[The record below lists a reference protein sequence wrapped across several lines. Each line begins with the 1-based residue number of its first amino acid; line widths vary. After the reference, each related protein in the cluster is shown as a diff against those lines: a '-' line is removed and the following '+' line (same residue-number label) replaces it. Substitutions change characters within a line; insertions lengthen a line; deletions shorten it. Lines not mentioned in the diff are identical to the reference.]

1 VVGRVKK
8 PIPTPHGT
16 SRFRLIDAYLLRLLV
31 WPIVGCLGVTVIAL
45 LLERVLRLLDVLS
58 QSSARFGYVT
68 ALATNLVPHYLGL
81 ALPVAFFVALFIV
94 ITKLSDGS
102 EIDALLASGQSLTR
116 VAAPFVYVGLFLM
129 VFSLVVF
136 GYMQPYSRYAYRA
149 VMHEAINAG
158 WNGKLNGGS
167 FIDQPKLLMTADGA
181 DPAGQQL
188 TRVFIRRMDAAGH
201 EEVIT
206 AATADLRSAPDGKN
220 VIMLLRKGQRIG
232 VDARGEYRILVFDQ
246 FTTNVPLSGAA
257 ALLRSRGGDER
268 ELTLGE
274 LARQAQSPNPVVPRA
289 TLLAELYGRLARA
302 AFLPFLP
309 LLAFPLGLA
318 AKRGNRTPGLI
329 IAGVLLLAFQHS
341 LQLGQSLAESG
352 KAMPLAAIGLPWLI
366 FTSLSVWMFVGSR
379 KRPGQTPVTELIQR
393 FGGGIKRFRRMFR
406 DKFEQADA

>member
-1 VVGRVKK
+1 VSKH
-8 PIPTPHGT
+8 PIPVPHGT
-16 SRFRLIDAYLLRLLV
+16 SRLRLIDRYLLRLLF
-31 WPIVGCLGVTVIAL
+31 WPIIGCLGVTVVAL

-68 ALATNLVPHYLGL
+68 SLAANLVPHYLGL

-116 VAAPFVYVGLFLM
+116 IAAPFICVGLFLM
-129 VFSLVVF
+129 VFSLIVF

-149 VMHEAINAG
+149 VMHQAINAG
-158 WNGKLNGGS
+158 WNGKLSGGA
-167 FIDQPKLLMTADGA
+167 FIDEPKLLMTADAA
-181 DPAGQQL
+181 DPAGQRL
-188 TRVFIRRMDAAGH
+188 TRVFIRRLDANGR

-206 AATADLRSAPDGKN
+206 AATADLGADPGVKT
-220 VIMLLRKGQRIG
+220 VTMLLRKGQRIG
-232 VDARGEYRILVFDQ
+232 LDGRGQYRTLVFDQ
-246 FTTNVPLSGAA
+246 FTTQVPLAGAA
-257 ALLRSRGGDER
+257 ALLRARGGDER

-274 LARQAQSPNPVVPRA
+274 LARQAKLPHPVVPRA

-302 AFLPFLP
+302 FFLPFLP

-352 KAMPLAAIGLPWLI
+352 KAMPLAAIGAPFLI
-366 FTSLSVWMFVGSR
+366 FTSFSVWMFIGSR
-379 KRPGQTPVTELIQR
+379 KRPGQTPVTELIR
-393 FGGGIKRFRRMFR
+393 RMGVGIVRFRRMFR
-406 DKFEQADA
+406 SKFERANA

>member
-1 VVGRVKK
+1 MKK
-8 PIPTPHGT
+8 PIPIPHGT

-68 ALATNLVPHYLGL
+68 QLAANLVPHYLGL

-116 VAAPFVYVGLFLM
+116 VAAPFVAVGVFLM
-129 VFSLVVF
+129 IFSLIVF

-149 VMHEAINAG
+149 VMNEAINAG

-167 FIDQPKLLMTADGA
+167 FIDEPKLLMTADGA
-181 DPAGQQL
+181 NASGQQL
-188 TRVFIRRMDAAGH
+188 TRVFIRRLDVNGR

-206 AATADLRSAPDGKN
+206 AATADLRIDSDGKN
-220 VIMLLRKGQRIG
+220 VVMLLRKGQCIG
-232 VDARGEYRILVFDQ
+232 VDARGQYRTLIFDQ
-246 FTTNVPLSGAA
+246 LTTNVPLAGAA
-257 ALLRSRGGDER
+257 ALLRNRGGDER

-274 LARQAQSPNPVVPRA
+274 LAYQSKLPHPVVPRA

-302 AFLPFLP
+302 FFLPFLP

-352 KAMPLAAIGLPWLI
+352 KAMPLAAIGAPWLI
-366 FTSLSVWMFVGSR
+366 FVSLSLWMFIGSR
-379 KRPGQTPVTELIQR
+379 KRPGQTPVSELI
-393 FGGGIKRFRRMFR
+393 GHLGVGVKRVRRMFR
-406 DKFEQADA
+406 DKFEQAEA

>member
-1 VVGRVKK
+1 MKK
-8 PIPTPHGT
+8 PIPIPHGT
-16 SRFRLIDAYLLRLLV
+16 VRFRLIDAYLLRMLV

-68 ALATNLVPHYLGL
+68 SLAANLVPHYLGL

-116 VAAPFVYVGLFLM
+116 IAAPFVYVGLFLM
-129 VFSLVVF
+129 VFSLIVF

-167 FIDQPKLLMTADGA
+167 FIDEPKLLMTADDA
-181 DPAGQQL
+181 DAAGQQL
-188 TRVFIRRMDAAGH
+188 KRVFIRRVDVNGN

-206 AATADLRSAPDGKN
+206 AATADLRADLDAKS
-220 VIMLLRKGQRIG
+220 VTMLLRNGQRIG
-232 VDARGEYRILVFDQ
+232 VDSRGAYRTLIFDQ
-246 FTTNVPLSGAA
+246 LTTQVPLAGAA
-257 ALLRSRGGDER
+257 ALLRARGGDER

-274 LARQAQSPNPVVPRA
+274 LAKQADMPNPIVPRA

-302 AFLPFLP
+302 LFLPFLP

-352 KAMPLAAIGLPWLI
+352 KAMPLAAIGGPWLI
-366 FTSLSVWMFVGSR
+366 FTGLSLWMFIGSR
-379 KRPGQTPVTELIQR
+379 KRPGQTPVTEMIRR
-393 FGGGIKRFRRMFR
+393 FGVGIKRFRRMFR

>member
-1 VVGRVKK
+1 VKK

-16 SRFRLIDAYLLRLLV
+16 SRFRLIDAYLLRLLL

-68 ALATNLVPHYLGL
+68 QLAANLVPHYLGL

-129 VFSLVVF
+129 VFSLIVF

-149 VMHEAINAG
+149 VMHQAINAG
-158 WNGKLNGGS
+158 WNGKLNGGA

-181 DPAGQQL
+181 DAAGQQL
-188 TRVFIRRMDAAGH
+188 TQVFIRRADVAGR

-206 AATADLRSAPDGKN
+206 AATADLRADADGKN
-220 VIMLLRKGQRIG
+220 VTMLLRKGQRVA
-232 VDARGEYRILVFDQ
+232 VDARGEYRTLVFDQ
-246 FTTNVPLSGAA
+246 FTTNVPLAGAA

-274 LARQAQSPNPVVPRA
+274 LAREADSPHPVVPRS

-341 LQLGQSLAESG
+341 LQLGQGLAESG
-352 KAMPLAAIGLPWLI
+352 KAMPLAAIGTPWLI
-366 FTSLSVWMFVGSR
+366 FTGLSVWMFVGSR
-379 KRPGQTPVTELIQR
+379 KRPGQTPVTELIRR
-393 FGGGIKRFRRMFR
+393 FGVGIKRFRRMFR
-406 DKFEQADA
+406 DKFEQAEA

>member
-1 VVGRVKK
+1 MSRS
-8 PIPTPHGT
+8 PIPVPHGT
-16 SRFRLIDAYLLRLLV
+16 SRFRLIDRYLLRLLF
-31 WPIVGCLGVTVIAL
+31 WPIIGCLGVTVVAL

-68 ALATNLVPHYLGL
+68 SLAANLVPHYLGL

-94 ITKLSDGS
+94 ITRLSDGS

-116 VAAPFVYVGLFLM
+116 IAAPFVYVGLFLTI
-129 VFSLVVF
+129 FSLVVF

-149 VMHEAINAG
+149 VMHQAINAG
-158 WNGKLNGGS
+158 WSGKLSGGA
-167 FIDQPKLLMTADGA
+167 FIDEPRFLMTADAA
-181 DPAGQQL
+181 DAAGQRL
-188 TRVFIRRMDAAGH
+188 TRVFIRRLDATGR

-206 AATADLRSAPDGKN
+206 AATADLRGDVTAKA
-220 VIMLLRKGQRIG
+220 VTMLLRKGQRIG
-232 VDARGEYRILVFDQ
+232 LDARGQHRILVFDQ
-246 FTTNVPLSGAA
+246 FTTQVPLAGAA
-257 ALLRSRGGDER
+257 ALLRARGGDER

-274 LARQAQSPNPVVPRA
+274 LARQAELPHPVVPRP

-352 KAMPLAAIGLPWLI
+352 KAMPLAAIGAPFLI
-366 FTSLSVWMFVGSR
+366 FTSFSVWMFLGSR
-379 KRPGQTPVTELIQR
+379 KRPGQTPISELTR
-393 FGGGIKRFRRMFR
+393 RMGAGLVRFRRMFR
-406 DKFEQADA
+406 SKFERANA

>member
-1 VVGRVKK
+1 VKTKK
-8 PIPTPHGT
+8 PIPTPQGT
-16 SRFRLIDAYLLRLLV
+16 TRFRLIDAYLLRMLV
-31 WPIVGCLGVTVIAL
+31 WPIIGCLGVTVIAL

-58 QSSARFGYVT
+58 QSSARFGYV
-68 ALATNLVPHYLGL
+68 ASLAADLVPHYLGL

-116 VAAPFVYVGLFLM
+116 IAAPFIYVGLFLA
-129 VFSLVVF
+129 VFSLFVF

-149 VMHEAINAG
+149 VMNEAINAG

-167 FIDQPKLLMTADGA
+167 FIDEPKLLMTADGA
-181 DPAGQQL
+181 NAAGQQL
-188 TRVFIRRMDAAGH
+188 TRVFIRRLDANGN

-206 AATADLRSAPDGKN
+206 AATADLRADSGAKN
-220 VIMLLRKGQRIG
+220 VTMLLRRGQRIG
-232 VDARGEYRILVFDQ
+232 VDARGQYRILIFDQ
-246 FTTNVPLSGAA
+246 LTTNIPLAGAA
-257 ALLRSRGGDER
+257 ALLHDRGNDER
-268 ELTLGE
+268 ELTLLE
-274 LARQAQSPNPVVPRA
+274 LAHQAQLPNPVVPRP

-341 LQLGQSLAESG
+341 LQLGQSLAEAG
-352 KAMPLAAIGLPWLI
+352 KAMPLAAIGIPFLL
-366 FTSLSVWMFVGSR
+366 FTSFSVWMFVGSR
-379 KRPGQTPVTELIQR
+379 KRPGQTPVTELIR
-393 FGGGIKRFRRMFR
+393 RMGVGIRRFRRMFR
-406 DKFEQADA
+406 SKFDQADA

>member
-1 VVGRVKK
+1 MKK

-16 SRFRLIDAYLLRLLV
+16 SRFRLIDAYLLRLLT

-68 ALATNLVPHYLGL
+68 SLAANLVPHYLGL

-116 VAAPFVYVGLFLM
+116 IAAPFICVGLFLM

-149 VMHEAINAG
+149 VMHQAINAG
-158 WNGKLNGGS
+158 WSGKLSGGA
-167 FIDQPKLLMTADGA
+167 FIDEPRFLMTADDA
-181 DPAGQQL
+181 DAAGQRL
-188 TRVFIRRMDAAGH
+188 TRVFIRRVDANGH

-206 AATADLRSAPDGKN
+206 AATADLRADAGAKT
-220 VIMLLRKGQRIG
+220 VTMLLRKGQRIS
-232 VDARGEYRILVFDQ
+232 VDSRGGYRTLVFDQ
-246 FTTNVPLSGAA
+246 FTTNVPLAGAA

-274 LARQAQSPNPVVPRA
+274 LARQAELPNPVVPKT

-302 AFLPFLP
+302 VFLPFLP

-352 KAMPLAAIGLPWLI
+352 KAMPLAAIGTPWLI
-366 FTSLSVWMFVGSR
+366 FTGLSLWMFIGSR
-379 KRPGQTPVTELIQR
+379 KRPGQTPVTELIRR
-393 FGGGIKRFRRMFR
+393 FGVGIKRFRRMFR
-406 DKFEQADA
+406 DKFEQAEA

>member
-1 VVGRVKK
+1 VKK
-8 PIPTPHGT
+8 PIPKPHGT
-16 SRFRLIDAYLLRLLV
+16 TRFRLIDAYLLRLLV
-31 WPIVGCLGVTVIAL
+31 WPILGCLGVTVIAL

-68 ALATNLVPHYLGL
+68 SLAANLVPHYLGL
-81 ALPVAFFVALFIV
+81 ALPVGFFVALFIV

-116 VAAPFVYVGLFLM
+116 VAAPFVYVGLFLA
-129 VFSLVVF
+129 VFSVVLF
-136 GYMQPYSRYAYRA
+136 GYMQPFSRYAFNT
-149 VMHEAINAG
+149 VMHQAINAG
-158 WNGKLNGGS
+158 WNGKLNGGA
-167 FIDQPKLLMTADGA
+167 FIDEPKLLMTADGA
-181 DPAGQQL
+181 NAAGQQL
-188 TRVFIRRMDAAGH
+188 TGVFIRRLDVNGR

-206 AATADLRSAPDGKN
+206 ATTADLRADAGAKT
-220 VIMLLRKGQRIG
+220 VTMLLRKGQRIG
-232 VDARGEYRILVFDQ
+232 LDSQGQYRILVFDQ
-246 FTTNVPLSGAA
+246 FTTNVPLAGAA
-257 ALLRSRGGDER
+257 ALLRARGGDER

-274 LARQAQSPNPVVPRA
+274 LARQAKLPNPVVPRP

-352 KAMPLAAIGLPWLI
+352 KAAPLAAIGVPFLL
-366 FTSLSVWMFVGSR
+366 FTSFSVWMFIGSR
-379 KRPGQTPVTELIQR
+379 KRPGQTPVSELI
-393 FGGGIKRFRRMFR
+393 GHMGTGIRRVRRLFRS
-406 DKFEQADA
+406 KFEQADA

>member
-1 VVGRVKK
+1 MKK
-8 PIPTPHGT
+8 SRIPVPHGT
-16 SRFRLIDAYLLRLLV
+16 SRLRLIDRYLLRMLF
-31 WPIVGCLGVTVIAL
+31 WPIIGCLGVTVVAL

-68 ALATNLVPHYLGL
+68 SLAANLVPHYLGL

-116 VAAPFVYVGLFLM
+116 IAAPFICVGLFLM

-149 VMHEAINAG
+149 VMHQAINAG
-158 WNGKLNGGS
+158 WSGKLSGGA
-167 FIDQPKLLMTADGA
+167 FIDEPRFLMTADDA
-181 DPAGQQL
+181 DAAGQRL
-188 TRVFIRRMDAAGH
+188 TRVFIRRMDTNGH

-206 AATADLRSAPDGKN
+206 AATADLRADTGAKT
-220 VIMLLRKGQRIG
+220 VTMLLRKGQRIS
-232 VDARGEYRILVFDQ
+232 VDSRGGYRTLVFDQ
-246 FTTNVPLSGAA
+246 FTTNVPLAGAA

-274 LARQAQSPNPVVPRA
+274 LARQAELPNPVVPRT

-302 AFLPFLP
+302 IFLPFLP

-341 LQLGQSLAESG
+341 LQLGQSMAEAG
-352 KAMPLAAIGLPWLI
+352 KAMPLVAIGIPFLL
-366 FTSLSVWMFVGSR
+366 FTGFSVWMFVGSR
-379 KRPGQTPVTELIQR
+379 KRPGQTPVTELIR
-393 FGGGIKRFRRMFR
+393 RMGVGLVRFRRMFR
-406 DKFEQADA
+406 SKFERANA

>member
-1 VVGRVKK
+1 MRK

-16 SRFRLIDAYLLRLLV
+16 ARFRLIDAYLLRLLA

-68 ALATNLVPHYLGL
+68 SLAANLVPHYLGL

-116 VAAPFVYVGLFLM
+116 IAAPFVCVGLFLT

-158 WNGKLNGGS
+158 WNGKLNGGA

-181 DPAGQQL
+181 DAAGQQL
-188 TRVFIRRMDAAGH
+188 TRVFIRRMDVNGR

-206 AATADLRSAPDGKN
+206 AATADLRADADGKN
-220 VIMLLRKGQRIG
+220 VTMLLRKGQRIG
-232 VDARGEYRILVFDQ
+232 VDALGHYRILMFDR
-246 FTTNVPLSGAA
+246 FTTNVPLAGAA

-274 LARQAQSPNPVVPRA
+274 LARQADSPKPIVPRA

-302 AFLPFLP
+302 LFLPFLP

-352 KAMPLAAIGLPWLI
+352 KAMPLAAVGAPWLI
-366 FTSLSVWMFVGSR
+366 FTGLSVWMFIGSR
-379 KRPGQTPVTELIQR
+379 KRPGQTPVTELIRR
-393 FGGGIKRFRRMFR
+393 FGVGIKRFRRMFR
-406 DKFEQADA
+406 DKFEQAEA

>member
-1 VVGRVKK
+1 MKK

-16 SRFRLIDAYLLRLLV
+16 SRFRLIDAYLLRLLT
-31 WPIVGCLGVTVIAL
+31 WPIIGCLGVTVIAL

-68 ALATNLVPHYLGL
+68 SLAANLVPHYLGL

-129 VFSLVVF
+129 VFSLIVF

-181 DPAGQQL
+181 DAAGQQL
-188 TRVFIRRMDAAGH
+188 TRVFIRRMDAAGR

-206 AATADLRSAPDGKN
+206 AATADLRADADGKT

-232 VDARGEYRILVFDQ
+232 VDARGQYRTLVFDQ
-246 FTTNVPLSGAA
+246 FTTNVPLAGAA

-274 LARQAQSPNPVVPRA
+274 LAYQAKLPHPIVPRP

-352 KAMPLAAIGLPWLI
+352 KAMPLAAIGTPWLI
-366 FTSLSVWMFVGSR
+366 FTALSVWMFVGSR
-379 KRPGQTPVTELIQR
+379 KRPGQTPVTELIR
-393 FGGGIKRFRRMFR
+393 RWGVGIKRFRRMFR
-406 DKFEQADA
+406 DKFEQAEA

>member
-1 VVGRVKK
+1 VKK
-8 PIPTPHGT
+8 SRIPVPHGT
-16 SRFRLIDAYLLRLLV
+16 SRLRLIDRYLLRMLF
-31 WPIVGCLGVTVIAL
+31 WPIIGCLGVTVVAL

-68 ALATNLVPHYLGL
+68 SLAANLVPHYLGL

-116 VAAPFVYVGLFLM
+116 IAAPFICVGLFLM

-136 GYMQPYSRYAYRA
+136 GYMQPYSRYTYRA
-149 VMHEAINAG
+149 VMHQAINAG
-158 WNGKLNGGS
+158 WSGKLSGGA
-167 FIDQPKLLMTADGA
+167 FIDEPRFLMTADDA
-181 DPAGQQL
+181 DAAGQRL
-188 TRVFIRRMDAAGH
+188 TRVFIRRMDANGH

-206 AATADLRSAPDGKN
+206 AATADLRADAGAKT
-220 VIMLLRKGQRIG
+220 VTMLLRKGQRIS
-232 VDARGEYRILVFDQ
+232 VDSRGGYRTLVFDQ
-246 FTTNVPLSGAA
+246 FTTNVPLAGAA

-274 LARQAQSPNPVVPRA
+274 LARQAQLPNPVVPKP

-302 AFLPFLP
+302 VFLPFLP

-341 LQLGQSLAESG
+341 LQLGQSMAEAG
-352 KAMPLAAIGLPWLI
+352 KAMPLIAIGVPFLL
-366 FTSLSVWMFVGSR
+366 FTGFSVWMFVGSR
-379 KRPGQTPVTELIQR
+379 KRPGQTPVSELTR
-393 FGGGIKRFRRMFR
+393 RMGGGLVRFRRMFR
-406 DKFEQADA
+406 SKFERANA

>member
-1 VVGRVKK
+1 VSKSR
-8 PIPTPHGT
+8 IPVPHGT
-16 SRFRLIDAYLLRLLV
+16 SRLRLIDRYLLRMLF
-31 WPIVGCLGVTVIAL
+31 WPIVGCLGVTVVAL

-68 ALATNLVPHYLGL
+68 SLAANLVPHYLGL

-116 VAAPFVYVGLFLM
+116 IAAPFICVGLFLM
-129 VFSLVVF
+129 TFSLVVF

-149 VMHEAINAG
+149 VMHQAINAG
-158 WNGKLNGGS
+158 WSGKLSGGA
-167 FIDQPKLLMTADGA
+167 FIDEPRFLMTADGA
-181 DPAGQQL
+181 DAAGQRL
-188 TRVFIRRMDAAGH
+188 ARVFIRRMDANGH

-206 AATADLRSAPDGKN
+206 AATADLRADPQAKS
-220 VIMLLRKGQRIG
+220 VTMLLRKGQRIS
-232 VDARGEYRILVFDQ
+232 VDSRGGYRTLVFDQ
-246 FTTNVPLSGAA
+246 FTTNVPLAGAA

-274 LARQAQSPNPVVPRA
+274 LARQAELPNPIVPRT

-302 AFLPFLP
+302 IFLPFLP

-341 LQLGQSLAESG
+341 LQLGQSMAEAG
-352 KAMPLAAIGLPWLI
+352 KAMPLVAIGIPFLL
-366 FTSLSVWMFVGSR
+366 FTGFSVWMFVGSR
-379 KRPGQTPVTELIQR
+379 KRPGQTPVTELIR
-393 FGGGIKRFRRMFR
+393 RMGVGLVRFRRMFR
-406 DKFEQADA
+406 SKFERANA

>member
-1 VVGRVKK
+1 VSKSR
-8 PIPTPHGT
+8 IPVPHGT
-16 SRFRLIDAYLLRLLV
+16 SRLRLIDRYLLRMLF
-31 WPIVGCLGVTVIAL
+31 WPIIGCLGVTVVAL

-68 ALATNLVPHYLGL
+68 SLAANLVPHYLGL

-116 VAAPFVYVGLFLM
+116 IAAPFICVGLFLM
-129 VFSLVVF
+129 IFSLVVF

-149 VMHEAINAG
+149 VMHQAINAG
-158 WNGKLNGGS
+158 WSGKLSGGA
-167 FIDQPKLLMTADGA
+167 FIDEPRFLMTADGA
-181 DPAGQQL
+181 DAAGQRL
-188 TRVFIRRMDAAGH
+188 TRVFIRRMDANGH

-206 AATADLRSAPDGKN
+206 AATADLRADAGAKS
-220 VIMLLRKGQRIG
+220 VTMLLRKGQRIS
-232 VDARGEYRILVFDQ
+232 VDSRGGYRTLVFDQ
-246 FTTNVPLSGAA
+246 FTTNVPLAGAA

-274 LARQAQSPNPVVPRA
+274 LARQAELPNPVVPRT

-302 AFLPFLP
+302 IFLPFLP

-341 LQLGQSLAESG
+341 LQLGQSMAEAG
-352 KAMPLAAIGLPWLI
+352 KAMPLVAIGIPFLL
-366 FTSLSVWMFVGSR
+366 FTGFSVWMFVGSR
-379 KRPGQTPVTELIQR
+379 KRPGQTPVTELIR
-393 FGGGIKRFRRMFR
+393 RMGVGLVRFRRMFR
-406 DKFEQADA
+406 SRFERANA

>member
-1 VVGRVKK
+1 MTRSRRIR
-8 PIPTPHGT
+8 IPVPQGT
-16 SRFRLIDAYLLRLLV
+16 ARFRLIDGYLLRLLL
-31 WPIVGCLGVTVIAL
+31 WPIIGCLGVTVIAL

-68 ALATNLVPHYLGL
+68 SLAANLVPHYLGL

-116 VAAPFVYVGLFLM
+116 IATPFVFVGLFLA
-129 VFSLVVF
+129 VFSLGVF

-149 VMHEAINAG
+149 VMHEAVNAG
-158 WNGKLNGGS
+158 WNGKLDGGA
-167 FIDQPKLLMTADGA
+167 FIDEPKLLMTADDA
-181 DPAGQQL
+181 DAAGHRL
-188 TRVFIRRMDAAGH
+188 TRVFIRRLDANGR

-206 AATADLRSAPDGKN
+206 AATADLRADEAAKT
-220 VIMLLRKGQRIG
+220 VTMLLRRGQRVG
-232 VDARGEYRILVFDQ
+232 VDAQGQYRTLVFDQ
-246 FTTNVPLSGAA
+246 FTTNIPLAGAA
-257 ALLRSRGGDER
+257 ALLRTRGGDER

-274 LARQAQSPNPVVPRA
+274 LDRQSKLPNPIVPKR

-341 LQLGQSLAESG
+341 LQLGQGLAESG
-352 KAMPLAAIGLPWLI
+352 KAMPLAAIGMPFAI
-366 FTSLSVWMFVGSR
+366 FTGLSLWLFIGSR
-379 KRPGQTPVTELIQR
+379 KRPGQTPVTEMIR
-393 FGGGIKRFRRMFR
+393 RMGVGIARFRRMVQSKTDR
-406 DKFEQADA
+406 AAA

>member
-1 VVGRVKK
+1 VSKL
-8 PIPTPHGT
+8 PIPVPRGT
-16 SRFRLIDAYLLRLLV
+16 SRLRLIDRYLLRLV
-31 WPIVGCLGVTVIAL
+31 FWPIIGCLGVTVIAL

-68 ALATNLVPHYLGL
+68 ALAADLVPHYLGL

-116 VAAPFVYVGLFLM
+116 IAAPYVCVGVFLTI
-129 VFSLVVF
+129 FSLVVF

-149 VMHEAINAG
+149 VMHEAVNAG
-158 WNGKLNGGS
+158 WNGKLNGGA
-167 FIDQPKLLMTADGA
+167 FIDEPKLLMTADGA
-181 DPAGQQL
+181 DAAGRRL
-188 TRVFIRRMDAAGH
+188 TRVFIRRLDINGR

-206 AATADLRSAPDGKN
+206 AATADLRADPGAKA
-220 VIMLLRKGQRIG
+220 VTMLLRKGQRIG
-232 VDARGEYRILVFDQ
+232 LDARGQYRTLLFDQ
-246 FTTNVPLSGAA
+246 FTTQVPLAGAA
-257 ALLRSRGGDER
+257 ALLRDRGGDER
-268 ELTLGE
+268 ELTLFE
-274 LARQAQSPNPVVPRA
+274 LARQAKLPNPVVPRP

-352 KAMPLAAIGLPWLI
+352 KAMPLAAVGTPFLI
-366 FTSLSVWMFVGSR
+366 FTSFSVWMFLGSR
-379 KRPGQTPVTELIQR
+379 KRPGQTPVTELIR
-393 FGGGIKRFRRMFR
+393 RMGVGIRRVRRRFRS
-406 DKFEQADA
+406 KFEQADA

>member
-1 VVGRVKK
+1 VKKK
-8 PIPTPHGT
+8 PIPKPKGT
-16 SRFRLIDAYLLRLLV
+16 SRFRLIDAYLLRMLV
-31 WPIVGCLGVTVIAL
+31 WPIIGCLSVTVIAL

-68 ALATNLVPHYLGL
+68 ALAADLVPHYLGL

-116 VAAPFVYVGLFLM
+116 IAAPFVYVGLFLAA
-129 VFSLVVF
+129 FSLIVF

-149 VMHEAINAG
+149 VMNEAINAG
-158 WNGKLNGGS
+158 WNGKLNGGA
-167 FIDQPKLLMTADGA
+167 FIDEPKLLMTADGA
-181 DPAGQQL
+181 NAAGQQL
-188 TRVFIRRMDAAGH
+188 TRVFIRRLDVNGN

-206 AATADLRSAPDGKN
+206 AATADLRADAGAKN
-220 VIMLLRKGQRIG
+220 VTMLLRKGQRIG
-232 VDARGEYRILVFDQ
+232 VDARGQYRTLIFDQ
-246 FTTNVPLSGAA
+246 LTTNIPLAGAA
-257 ALLRSRGGDER
+257 ALLRDRGGDER
-268 ELTLGE
+268 ELTLVE
-274 LARQAQSPNPVVPRA
+274 LARQAQLPHPVVPRP

-352 KAMPLAAIGLPWLI
+352 KAMPLAAIGLPFLI
-366 FTSLSVWMFVGSR
+366 FTSFSVWMFVGSR
-379 KRPGQTPVTELIQR
+379 KRPGQTPVTELIR
-393 FGGGIKRFRRMFR
+393 RMGVGIRRFRRMFR
-406 DKFEQADA
+406 SKFEQADA